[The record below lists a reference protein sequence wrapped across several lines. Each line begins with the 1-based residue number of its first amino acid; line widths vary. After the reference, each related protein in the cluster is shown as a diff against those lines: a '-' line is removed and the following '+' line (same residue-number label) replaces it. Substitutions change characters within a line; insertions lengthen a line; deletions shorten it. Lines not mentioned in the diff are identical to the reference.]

1 MYLCPFLKGMKHT
14 DIMRV
19 VLVGAGNVGTHLAY
33 HLHSSR
39 VKLVQIWSR
48 TEVSARTLGERVEV
62 PFTTTLDDLS
72 ADADLYIVAVPD
84 HALPEI
90 LSLLSLQRDRFIVH
104 TSAGS
109 SMEILRIASD
119 RYGVFYPLQT
129 FSRTHPVRFSDVPLC
144 LEANTAGDLALLK
157 DFARHFSRRIYI
169 MDTEKRKTVHLAAVF
184 ANNFPNYLYQV
195 SEDILHGEKLPFDL
209 VKPLIRETAMKVQR
223 QSPRQVQ
230 TGPASRE
237 DHAIISE
244 HIERLG
250 RDTAYA
256 RLYSFLTQC
265 ILDSLANK
273 NKPHDHA

>member
-1 MYLCPFLKGMKHT
+1 MKHT

-33 HLHSSR
+33 HLRSSR

-109 SMEILRIASD
+109 SMDILRIASD